1 MFEERAFCPDRRHE
15 VTVAWR
21 EPLHEGHACLRDEPY
36 FPLCLCFGAHCTG
49 ERCAAFGVPR
59 VLMAAELARNG
70 LAAGRLPSVQATCG
84 ACGAFTELAM
94 LDWHRSLCPA
104 CGAVA
109 RPV

>member
-1 MFEERAFCPDRRHE
+1 MFEERAYCPERRHE
-15 VTVAWR
+15 VRVTWQ
-21 EPLHEGHACLRDEPY
+21 EPHDGHACLRDQPY
-36 FPLCLCFGAHCTG
+36 FPLCLSFGPRCSG

-59 VLMAAELARNG
+59 VLMAAELARHG
-70 LAAGRLPSVQATCG
+70 LARGRLPSVQATCS
-84 ACGAFTELAM
+84 ACGIFGELAM